1 MERKTKRIL
10 WLTYDAIFAI
20 IAVAGCI
27 YLFIAPISSST
38 YENGGSNYE
47 FNLGTISFEHFED
60 GTLINEG
67 NVGELTNYPTYAAYM
82 ILAGQLLIFISAF
95 LILWF
100 LSKNAQSGTHNKQIR
115 IASVLN
121 ILISIIGLL
130 GLILTTTYKPT
141 LEANYG
147 PTQYSIGFIISIV
160 YFSVLI
166 LLTLIPLIKPDIFCE
181 SANVGDVR
189 SKYSVY

>member
-38 YENGGSNYE
+38 YENGGSDYE
-47 FNLGTISFEHFED
+47 FRLGTISFEHFED

-82 ILAGQLLIFISAF
+82 ILAGQLLIFIPGI
-95 LILWF
+95 LVLWF
-100 LSKNAQSGTHNKQIR
+100 LSKNAQAGTHKNQIR
-115 IASVLN
+115 IACILN
-121 ILISIIGLL
+121 ILVCIVGLL
-130 GLILTTTYKPT
+130 GLILTTTYKST

-147 PTQYSIGFIISIV
+147 PTQYSIGFIISII

-166 LLTLIPLIKPDIFCE
+166 LITLIPLIKPDIFSS
-181 SANVGDVR
+181 SANVGDVG